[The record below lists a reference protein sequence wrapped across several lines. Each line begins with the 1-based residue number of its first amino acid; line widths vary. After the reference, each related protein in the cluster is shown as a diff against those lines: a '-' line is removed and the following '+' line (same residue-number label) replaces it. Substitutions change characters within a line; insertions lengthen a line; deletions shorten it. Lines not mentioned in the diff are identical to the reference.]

1 MYNIEYMPAA
11 VADLRYLKWHEQAR
25 VLDGIEAQ
33 LRYQPMVET
42 RQRKRMRPN
51 DIAEWELRIGEFRV
65 LYTVDEAENRVAIQ
79 RIGEKV
85 GNTFR
90 FRGRETPL

>member
-1 MYNIEYMPAA
+1 MYNIEYTAVA
-11 VADLRYLKWHEQAR
+11 VADLRYLKRHEQAR
-25 VLDGIEAQ
+25 VLDGIDAQ
-33 LRYQPMVET
+33 LRYQPTVET

-65 LYTVDEAENRVAIQ
+65 LYTVDEAETRVAIQ
-79 RIGEKV
+79 RIGEKT

>member
-1 MYNIEYMPAA
+1 MYNIEYTVTA
-11 VADLRYLKWHEQAR
+11 VADLRYLKRHEQVR
-25 VLDGIEAQ
+25 VLDGIEVQ
-33 LRYQPMVET
+33 LRYQPTIET

-65 LYTVDEAENRVAIQ
+65 LYTVDEAENRVEIQ

-85 GNTFR
+85 GNAYR
-90 FRGRETPL
+90 FRGRGTPL